1 MVCQTVF
8 SRMLILLEY
17 SPFRKNLLNVMGAL
31 LIGMLLIVSL
41 FQTTINTA
49 VIWDTPWQYI
59 AGPLMA
65 MVMVM
70 GVGGKLQGIWK

>member
-1 MVCQTVF
+1 
-8 SRMLILLEY
+8 
-17 SPFRKNLLNVMGAL
+17 MGAL

-49 VIWDTPWQYI
+49 VIWETPWQYI